1 MAKIITRGEVNALRE
16 GTFDSDLTKA
26 VLYSEVTEGEM
37 AQYFVVESINSAT
50 GIEYAPTQAI
60 LETDIRVKADVT
72 VQIVPR
78 SYTVLSTG
86 TSIIFDI
93 TTTSETPLVNPVY
106 SVAVARYDGGEP
118 TSASIN
124 QEGTE
129 FTITFPANTD
139 HSSKEILGKVM
150 VTVDGNDFYSNT
162 STVSQNAAGYIEYN
176 PTSMTVESTATTAT
190 VGFTTNCTA
199 IGLSAVPTGGTAE
212 IVGSNVNV
220 TFPKNTSSMDRKV
233 VREFKLSGYTPDGV
247 VMYES
252 YRIGQTQASA
262 TTLTFVY
269 TGNTLPSLSGSTSE
283 FTFELTRASLSAVTV
298 PAGCSY
304 STGGTL
310 TAPTLTFTYPQN
322 TGSVQASYEITVRA
336 NDVYDRTLTASTTIQ
351 QEAAAST
358 NMTINYTGGYKS
370 QASGSTNEFT
380 ITLTNATFSGAT
392 ANNGATVT
400 TGGTPDNPTITVN
413 YPAYTGS
420 GERTITVT
428 AYATDIYG
436 ETIVDTATFTQFAE
450 KLEVTPATAS
460 IGTTATTQLTAIYR
474 HVSGGVVVDTDVTSG
489 AGTVWASN
497 NTTAAEV
504 NASGYVTA
512 HNNTANAKTVTI
524 TATYNG
530 LSDTSVIT
538 VAQGI
543 QNWRNFRILIGGT
556 ESTANQPLYLDPS
569 SVNAR
574 LLTFI
579 DEYRN
584 NTKIQSW
591 GVSNSSDWT
600 YDDPSSSIT
609 HSVDQYDAQ
618 VVNPVY
624 ESGTY
629 YPTQRTAKVTATVV
643 QGSTTFTAEKY
654 IYVEPEGREEY
665 IIESTPASVSIPD
678 GGSQQLLIK
687 YYVVTDGVRDAG
699 TDVTSSVTYVSNNPD
714 VTVTAGGLVSGTNTG
729 TTPITAN
736 IAVSYTGTSGTTV
749 PVTVAAPGYTY
760 SLEVSADTQSIS
772 CSGTA
777 NCTAVYVQK
786 QGTTVISRTD
796 VTNNASC
803 SWVVDLPQYAT
814 VSGGTVTGTNSDTS
828 FGHTVKVQ
836 ATYNGYSDDV
846 DIFIGKAPVV
856 TYRLEIEMTENYSN
870 VTRGTG
876 NLYIFNAPNSSYAEF
891 AVYYSRYEDGVLVP
905 GSKQNVTAQSELA
918 CTGLVIGPSVA
929 SSSTSSDYI
938 TFTNINTGYTY
949 AGVTFWAEYG
959 GMTTNV
965 PFELLANVIPFHVIL
980 SANTYST
987 SHDGSVTF
995 SAWTEYSDGR
1005 VGAKTQVDLNDGQVG
1020 ELISEEHYDIISY
1033 PYTPSGLSCIVTYNN
1048 TSTAEV
1054 DVDMVYRY
1062 LGDQELLP
1070 YPEDTVIIKVGG
1082 RAEVITHDLLVSA
1095 ATSTITSTGNTQC
1108 TAVYRTFRDGVEDT
1122 SARVA
1127 VTNSSTWSITSGSD
1141 YATVGSTGLVTG
1153 TNNTGTAQQV
1163 TVQASYVGD
1172 ATYTASTTITVGAA
1186 EITHTLEV
1194 ATAATASATV
1204 LNDTYTI
1211 GHAGYVDF
1219 NFYYNTY
1226 VNGQPSGRTDVTSMV
1241 IKTFTNQPSSSTFE
1255 TGFTADPYTYQISDC
1270 VSGYASAGT
1279 MLTVSYAG
1287 LSRGINFVFLAE
1299 IIPLHI
1305 TLSSNVTTVA
1315 YVGDVSFAAQKE
1327 WCDGYEGGTETIDI
1341 YASEGA
1347 EYGKLVDSPEGI
1359 AGEVHNMGSGDW
1371 SCIVTYS
1378 NLTFSQAFVTM
1389 QYVSYVD
1396 GTPYVSS
1403 NTITIT
1409 VNPVPT
1415 SAVTA
1420 YLTLSPSSGRI
1431 GYGATQTYGALL
1443 YVYYGDISIVSG
1455 SDVTNEVR
1463 YSADSQYATV
1473 NGSTVTN
1480 NNNSSSDVNATIT
1493 GVYTGSTYASY
1504 IPAGM
1509 SASGTA
1515 QLSLVKQF
1523 VPTLTFDVS
1532 GTSDYTIT
1540 VNGSEFVNP
1549 SQVAAGTQVNWNVSA
1564 PHFTTQSGSFQ
1575 MPSSDTAITVNLV
1588 RNEFP
1593 LYMKVEF
1600 DTGVTSSVTITD
1612 TVITGN
1618 SVVVR
1623 SGQWGMLGYYANN
1636 DVIQYSVD
1644 GDGVGSGS
1652 LPYGPLDVDTY
1663 NFVFNTAPSSTYPD
1677 APAWYLITPTQIP
1690 TKSYP
1695 LTFVVDP
1702 DVPVDITVN
1711 GSAFTNGSSVKANT
1725 QVEWEIMDSGAMYD
1739 PAYGTFIMPKSS
1751 HTVNVELHT
1760 PGVYEEVVI
1769 NVMGHNIMQD
1779 QTIRYNIVYECNQDS
1794 SCNEEMGPNILDDV
1808 SGQDF
1813 HFYGVDDNSY
1823 TYNVSLT
1830 TTALT
1835 PQLQTYDD
1843 IVVQDVNGD
1852 VVYSASTLSA
1862 INTYL
1867 SGKSF
1872 GEVNGITIIFINNDI
1887 NLYYFYI
1894 PHWGEAPSDAYWF
1907 RGSAVAI
1914 WHGYQSVNF
1923 GGDGDMRGNIYLD
1936 YNIRDASGVTD
1947 GLVISGDYVTDVNY
1961 VRNHLKITNKYG
1973 AVLFD
1978 DDLENAQIVGDT
1990 MVILNSISYDDLIGS
2005 TWLLTLNPIN

>member
-26 VLYSEVTEGEM
+26 VLYSEVTEGEI

-50 GIEYAPTQAI
+50 GIEYAPNQAI

-78 SYTVLSTG
+78 SYTVLSTA

-93 TTTSETPLVNPVY
+93 TTTSETPLVNPGY

-124 QEGTE
+124 QDGTE

-139 HSSKEILGKVM
+139 YSSKEILGRVK
-150 VTVDGNDFYSNT
+150 VTVDGNDFYSNQ
-162 STVSQNAAGYIEYN
+162 STVSQNAAGYIVYN

-220 TFPKNTSSMDRKV
+220 TFPKNTNSQAFKV
-233 VREFKLSGYTPDGV
+233 VREFELSGYTPDGV
-247 VMYES
+247 VMYARYS
-252 YRIGQTQASA
+252 IKQTPVSA

-283 FTFELTRASLSAVTV
+283 FTLELTLASLSAVTV

-322 TGSVQASYEITVRA
+322 TGNVQASYEITVRA
-336 NDVYDRTLTASTTIQ
+336 KDVYDRTLTASTTIQ
-351 QEAAAST
+351 QEAAAAT

-370 QASGSTNEFT
+370 QDAGSTNEFT

-428 AYATDIYG
+428 AYAIDIYG
-436 ETIVDTATFTQFAE
+436 ETIVDTATFKQFAE
-450 KLEVTPATAS
+450 ELEVTPATIS

-474 HVSGGVVVDTDVTSG
+474 HVSGGAVVDTDVTSG

-512 HNNTANAKTVTI
+512 HNNTSASTTVTI

-530 LSDTSVIT
+530 LSDTSVVT

-574 LLTFI
+574 LLAFI

-584 NTKIQSW
+584 NVKIQTW
-591 GVSNSSDWT
+591 GVSRNSNWT
-600 YDDPSSSIT
+600 YDDPSSAIT
-609 HSVDQYDAQ
+609 HYVDQYDAQ

-654 IYVEPEGREEY
+654 IYVQPEGRKEY

-687 YYVVTDGVRDAG
+687 YYEVTDGVPDAG
-699 TDVTSSVTYVSNNPD
+699 TDVTTSVTYVSNNPD

-729 TTPITAN
+729 TTAITAN

-760 SLEVSADTQSIS
+760 SLEVTADTASITYT
-772 CSGTA
+772 GTA

-786 QGTTVISRTD
+786 QGLTEISRTD
-796 VTNNASC
+796 VTNDC

-814 VSGGTVTGTNSDTS
+814 VSSGTVTGTNSDTS
-828 FGHTVKVQ
+828 YPHTVRVQ
-836 ATYNGYSDDV
+836 ATYNGYSDYV
-846 DIFIGKAPVV
+846 DITIGKAPVV
-856 TYRLEIEMTENYSN
+856 TYRLEIEWTENYSD

-876 NLYIFNAPNSSYAEF
+876 NLYIFNTPNSSYAEF
-891 AVYYSRYEDGVLVP
+891 AVYYSRYEDNVLVP
-905 GSKQNVTAQSELA
+905 GSKQNVTAQSKLS

-938 TFTNINTGYTY
+938 TFTNINSGYEY
-949 AGVTFWAEYG
+949 AGPTFWAEYG

-1005 VGAKTQVDLNDGQVG
+1005 VGAKTQVDLNDNQVG
-1020 ELISEEHYDIISY
+1020 EFISEGHFDITSS
-1033 PYTPSGLSCIVTYNN
+1033 YTPSGLSCIVTYNN
-1048 TSTAEV
+1048 TSTTEV

-1062 LGDQELLP
+1062 MEDQELP
-1070 YPEDTVIIKVGG
+1070 YPEDTVYIKVGG

-1122 SARVA
+1122 SARVV

-1141 YATVGSTGLVTG
+1141 YATVSNTGSVTG
-1153 TNNTGTAQQV
+1153 TNSTGTAQQA

-1186 EITHTLEV
+1186 VITHELEA

-1226 VNGQPSGRTDVTSMV
+1226 VNGQPSGRTDVTSIV

-1255 TGFTADPYTYQISDC
+1255 TGVTADPYAYQISDC

-1287 LSRGINFVFLAE
+1287 LSKDINFVFLAKV
-1299 IIPLHI
+1299 IPLHI

-1341 YASEGA
+1341 YASEGDN
-1347 EYGKLVDSPEGI
+1347 YGKLVDSPEGI

-1455 SDVTNEVR
+1455 SNVSNEVR
-1463 YSADSQYATV
+1463 YSANSQYATV

-1480 NNNSSSDVNATIT
+1480 NNNSSSDVNTTIT

-1515 QLSLVKQF
+1515 QLSLVKQ
-1523 VPTLTFDVS
+1523 VVNPTLTFNVS
-1532 GTSDYTIT
+1532 GTSAYTIT
-1540 VNGSEFVNP
+1540 VNGSTFVNP

-1564 PHFTTQSGSFQ
+1564 PHFTAQSGSFQ
-1575 MPSSDTAITVNLV
+1575 MPSSDTAITVTLV
-1588 RNEFP
+1588 QNEFP

-1600 DTGVTSSVTITD
+1600 DTGVTSSVTIMD
-1612 TVITGN
+1612 IVITGN

-1623 SGQWGMLGYYANN
+1623 SGQFGMLGYYANN
-1636 DVIQYSVD
+1636 GAISYRVD
-1644 GDGVGSGS
+1644 GDGVGGGS
-1652 LPYGPLDVDTY
+1652 YGPLDVDTD
-1663 NFVFNTAPSSTYPD
+1663 NFVFNTTPSSTYPD

-1725 QVEWEIMDSGAMYD
+1725 QVDWEIYD
-1739 PAYGTFIMPKSS
+1739 RDAIYEPALGTFIMPKSS
-1751 HTVNVELHT
+1751 HTVYVNLVSGGT
-1760 PGVYEEVVI
+1760 YEEVVI

-1779 QTIRYNIVYECNQDS
+1779 QTIKYDIVYECNQDS

-1835 PQLQTYDD
+1835 PQIQTYDD
-1843 IVVQDVNGD
+1843 IVVQDTNGD

-1872 GEVNGITIIFINNDI
+1872 SEVNGITIIFINNDI
-1887 NLYYFYI
+1887 NSYYFYI
-1894 PHWGEAPSDAYWF
+1894 PYWDEAPSDTYWF

-1973 AVLFD
+1973 VVLFD

-1990 MVILNSISYDDLIGS
+1990 MVILNSISYNDLIGS